1 MLSSTKF
8 KQFLEQHFPY
18 TPTEDQEALF
28 GVFANF
34 FTNQDPLKILVLQGY
49 AGTGKTSFVRAVVKA
64 VPYTAYKTALLA
76 PTGRSAKV
84 LSLYAQKPASTI
96 HKKIYYTSNDKATEF
111 QTKLKANKH
120 KKTLFIVD
128 EASMIADDH
137 FSGNVL
143 EDLIEYVYS
152 GQDCFL
158 MLIGD
163 PAQLPPVGLSDSPAL
178 SENALSYYADFTF
191 FKHSLQSV
199 MRQHEQ
205 SGILQNANTLRF
217 KLRDNDFDLPF
228 FNTTNSREV
237 VNVEGADMQDYLQ
250 EAISEFGLE
259 NTLVI
264 TRSNKRAVLYNQA
277 IRQRILYKENTLE
290 SGELLMVVKNN
301 YYYLSDDDSFLANGE
316 IIEIQQIVNYY
327 DFYGFR
333 FAEAEIR
340 LIDAPDTNAFTAILL
355 LDTLESHTAAL
366 TQQDAKRLW
375 EEVAKDYA
383 DISNKRA
390 RIQAIKTDKFF
401 NAIQVKYAYALTCH
415 KTQGGQW
422 DAVFIDYPWL
432 PPEVPIDTD
441 YMRWLYT
448 ACTRAIKKLYLVN
461 FKEAFFEDN
470 SD

>member
-1 MLSSTKF
+1 MLSPSKF

-34 FTNQDPLKILVLQGY
+34 FTNRDPLRILVLQGY

-64 VPYTAYKTALLA
+64 VSYTAYKTVLLA

-84 LSLYAQKPASTI
+84 LNLYAQKPATTI

-137 FSGNVL
+137 FSSNVL

-205 SGILQNANTLRF
+205 SGILQNA
-217 KLRDNDFDLPF
+217 
-228 FNTTNSREV
+228 
-237 VNVEGADMQDYLQ
+237 DYLQ

-340 LIDAPDTNAFTAILL
+340 LIDAPDTKAFTAILL
-355 LDTLESHTAAL
+355 LDTLESNTAAL
-366 TQQDAKRLW
+366 TQEDTKRLW

-383 DISNKRA
+383 DILNKRE
-390 RIQAIKTDKFF
+390 RIQAIKTDKFY

-432 PPEVPIDTD
+432 PPEQPIDTD

-448 ACTRAIKKLYLVN
+448 ACTRAVKKLYLVN
-461 FKEAFFEDN
+461 FKDEFFEK
-470 SD
+470 